1 MEREFKKYCSIENS
15 YMEKFIDKIKTNTPK
30 DSRWM
35 VTEKIHG
42 CNCQITYDGDT
53 VVFGKRNGF
62 VEEGDKFYN
71 IEKVLEPYKE
81 NIKKM
86 FEYIKQE
93 VDIQTLTIFGELF
106 GGHYPHPNVEPD
118 RNASK
123 VQKGVY
129 YHPSNRFMAFDI
141 CLDNSIYLC
150 GKDFVNLCE
159 QFNLPT
165 VPVLRTN
172 IDFDQALSYPNNG
185 QSLVNVR
192 YLLPKIED
200 NIMEGVVIRGWDKD
214 YYATPLSRAI
224 LKNKNDRFKEVS
236 HEPKQ
241 NKQQNIPEELQAI
254 IDKILCYVTPQR
266 ATNVISHFGQVKMS
280 DMGNIIKEMYTDV
293 IQDFEKENNDLNT
306 VEKAD
311 LKIINKQINN
321 AVVKTIKPILL
332 QIAE

>member
-1 MEREFKKYCSIENS
+1 MEKEFKKYCSIENS
-15 YMEKFIDKIKTNTPK
+15 YMEKFIDKIKTNAPK
-30 DSRWM
+30 DSKWM

-42 CNCQITYDGDT
+42 CNCQITYDGET

-62 VEEGDKFYN
+62 VEEGENFYN

-93 VDIQTLTIFGELF
+93 VDLQTLTIFGELF
-106 GGHYPHPNVEPD
+106 GGHYPHPDVTPD
-118 RNASK
+118 RTASK

-141 CLDNSIYLC
+141 CLNNSIYLC

-165 VPVLRTN
+165 VPVLSTN
-172 IDFDQALSYPNNG
+172 IDFDQALLYPNNG

-192 YLLPKIED
+192 YNLPKIED

-224 LKNKNDRFKEVS
+224 IKNKNDRFKEVS

-241 NKQQNIPEELQAI
+241 KIDKTLPEHLQKVL
-254 IDKILCYVTPQR
+254 DKILEYVTPQR
-266 ATNVISHFGQVKMS
+266 VVNVISHFGQVKMS
-280 DMGNIIKEMYTDV
+280 DFGTVLQAVYTDV
-293 IQDFEKENNDLNT
+293 FEDFNKTNSDLNLLDKNET
-306 VEKAD
+306 K
-311 LKIINKQINN
+311 KINKELNRHLVPLIR
-321 AVVKTIKPILL
+321 KEML
-332 QIAE
+332 QVAE